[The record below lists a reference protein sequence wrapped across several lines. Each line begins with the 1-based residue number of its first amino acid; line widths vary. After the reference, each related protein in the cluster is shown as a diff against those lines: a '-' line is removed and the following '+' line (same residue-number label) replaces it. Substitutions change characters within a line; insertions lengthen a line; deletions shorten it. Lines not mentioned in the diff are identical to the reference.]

1 MTNEQDFLAA
11 ADKYGVGHAGKSLWR
26 WIDKRTDPG
35 GFLTAVLCNDL
46 AKAVS
51 KADDRNVE
59 LIPNYVRLLYNHAPM
74 DCWGDDETVD
84 NWRHGLHLRG
94 QTREWRVTLGQIT
107 REYREATVI
116 VEAADRAD
124 AADVARYMDD
134 YGEVKWPAKPSRT
147 PPPEHTIE
155 AVEEVVA

>member
-1 MTNEQDFLAA
+1 MTDEQDFLAA

-26 WIDKRTDPG
+26 WIERGTSPG

-94 QTREWRVTLGQIT
+94 QGGPREWRVKIT
-107 REYREATVI
+107 KVVHEHYDAEATVLART
-116 VEAADRAD
+116 EAAARTMASELNDWVVD
-124 AADVARYMDD
+124 FPDKVTDVDVD
-134 YGEVKWPAKPSRT
+134 YFVES
-147 PPPEHTIE
+147 I
-155 AVEEVVA
+155 EEVVA

>member
-59 LIPNYVRLLYNHAPM
+59 LIPNYVRLLYNHAPA

-94 QTREWRVTLGQIT
+94 QTREWRVEIT
-107 REYREATVI
+107 KVVREYYDAEATVLARTEAEARTMASELNDWVVDFPDKVTDVD
-116 VEAADRAD
+116 VEYF
-124 AADVARYMDD
+124 V
-134 YGEVKWPAKPSRT
+134 ES
-147 PPPEHTIE
+147 I
-155 AVEEVVA
+155 EEVAA